1 MDSQV
6 KTWEEL
12 LDEYSLR
19 DIYKEEYEKL
29 SSYVK
34 GGGNPLQGKLLAE
47 VRFNVVMDS

>member
-29 SSYVK
+29 KLNGALRGYIQSS
-34 GGGNPLQGKLLAE
+34 LIL
-47 VRFNVVMDS
+47 